1 MASRTRSAGA
11 ILLAC
16 AAAAGCGGPTGSV
29 VELERVEFLVLER
42 PELIATIESAPE
54 RPVDVGMVMPRMS
67 TQDAGSLPSIRMPP
81 PATVEVR
88 IPDDVPAGT
97 KLAFTAGVDDSAYAF
112 EEKRL
117 VGFTVQRGEERLFE
131 VKLHASDRVPIR
143 DRVWARGEVLVGG
156 GDVLTLRTS
165 LEGATGDEPPLVGFG
180 LLEVSVPFAVERE
193 RASVEHPN
201 VILVMVDTLRADALS
216 AYGFPEPVSPNI
228 DALAARGT
236 LFERALAPSSWTWP
250 STASLFT
257 GLTPPEHGVLDQNAC
272 FLSYDH
278 RTLAEAFQD
287 AGWRTGAFS
296 TNTLITA
303 TKNFDQG
310 FETFEEAEWAR
321 IREIWPGVEAW
332 LRDAGDERFFLYL
345 HLTDPHTP
353 WEPEPEFLERWA
365 GDRPPGWRPKSTW
378 NEIKRRLEGRPVD
391 EARLQAYV
399 DYDRSLYSAEIA
411 SLDAALGD
419 LFALVDELG
428 MTGETVIALTS
439 DHGEEFFE
447 HGAYHHTKQL
457 FEEVLHV
464 PLVLAGPGIEAGRR
478 VSEPVE
484 MRFLGPTLL
493 AHLGL
498 ERRDNLAGVNLL
510 DALQRS
516 AAAATPFYA
525 GTEVGWWV
533 DETTGRVVVKER
545 PMAAATRGDHRFVW
559 MLANPEAPEGEERFY
574 DHATDPG
581 EEVDLSG
588 QRATEVTRYREWLRT
603 WLEEADRVRPGAFGG
618 GEDDAAILR
627 DLGYVEGDR

>member
-1 MASRTRSAGA
+1 MPAIFLVCASLAACGDGA
-11 ILLAC
+11 
-16 AAAAGCGGPTGSV
+16 GSV
-29 VELERVEFLVLER
+29 VELERVEFLILER
-42 PELIATIESAPE
+42 PELHATLESHPD
-54 RPVDVGMVMPRMS
+54 RGVDVGMVMPRMS
-67 TQDAGSLPSIRMPP
+67 TKDAGSLPSIRMPP
-81 PATVEVR
+81 PAAVEVR
-88 IPDDVPAGT
+88 IPDDVPLGT
-97 KLAFTAGVDDSAYAF
+97 KLAFTAGVDDSAYLF
-112 EEKRL
+112 TEKRL
-117 VGFTVQRGEERLFE
+117 VGFSVERGGELLFE
-131 VKLHASDRVPIR
+131 TKLHASDRVPISER
-143 DRVWARGEVLVGG
+143 IWSRGEVLVAG
-156 GDVLTLRTS
+156 GDVLTLRTA
-165 LEGATGDEPPLVGFG
+165 LEGEAGDEPPLVGFG
-180 LLEVSVPFAVERE
+180 LLEVSVPFAVERK
-193 RASVEHPN
+193 RASVERPN

-216 AYGFPEPVSPNI
+216 TYGHPEPVSPNI
-228 DALAARGT
+228 DALAERGT

-250 STASLFT
+250 STASLLT

-272 FLSYDH
+272 FLSYHH

-310 FETFEEAEWAR
+310 FESFEEREWAR
-321 IREIWPGVEAW
+321 IREIWPDVEAW
-332 LRDAGDERFFLYL
+332 LRAAGEERFFLYL

-353 WEPEPEFLERWA
+353 WEPEPEFLEQWA
-365 GDRPPGWRPKSTW
+365 GERPPGWRQKSTW
-378 NEIKRRLEGRPVD
+378 NEIKRRLQGRPVD

-411 SLDAALGD
+411 SLDAALGQ

-464 PLVLAGPGIEAGRR
+464 PLILAGPRIEAGRR
-478 VSEPVE
+478 VREPVE

-493 AHLGL
+493 ARLGI
-498 ERRDNLAGVNLL
+498 ERRDNLAGVDLL
-510 DALQRS
+510 DPAQRS
-516 AAAATPFYA
+516 MAAASPFYA

-533 DETTGRVVVKER
+533 DPETGRVVVQER
-545 PMAAATRGDHRFVW
+545 PMAAATHGDHRLVW
-559 MLANPEAPEGEERFY
+559 LQANPESPEGDERFY

-581 EEVDLSG
+581 EAVDLSAS
-588 QRATEVTRYREWLRT
+588 RADEVARYRDWLRS
-603 WLEEADRVRPGAFGG
+603 WLEQAERVRPGAFGG

-627 DLGYVEGDR
+627 DLGYVEGN